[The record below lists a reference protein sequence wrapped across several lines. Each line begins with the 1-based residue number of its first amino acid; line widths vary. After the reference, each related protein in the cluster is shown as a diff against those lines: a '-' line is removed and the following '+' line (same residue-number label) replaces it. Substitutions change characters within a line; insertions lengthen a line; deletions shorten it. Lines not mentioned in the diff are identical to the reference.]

1 MSSTFFQNIN
11 DIYINNKEFLKIVK
25 VKLQRKKNLKQI
37 EQKEQKE
44 NFNHKLLNLNF
55 LKEINNKR
63 TRMKRQDLDKFISN
77 EKTIFPLIKQ

>member
-25 VKLQRKKNLKQI
+25 VKLHRKKILKQI
-37 EQKEQKE
+37 EQEE

-63 TRMKRQDLDKFISN
+63 TRELKK
-77 EKTIFPLIKQ
+77 IFLFFSTMSFSAKPIPI